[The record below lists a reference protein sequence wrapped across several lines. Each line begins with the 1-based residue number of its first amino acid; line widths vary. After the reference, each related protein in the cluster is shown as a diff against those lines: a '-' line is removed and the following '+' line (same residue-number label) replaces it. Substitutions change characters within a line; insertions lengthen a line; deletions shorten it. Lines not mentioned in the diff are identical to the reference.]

1 MNSLPHFYQLQLVI
15 WANYG
20 ISCTIIR
27 GTRLYL
33 FLLVVTGKEKVY
45 TSILLVPSLNHVLT
59 TKEFN
64 QILFQIFQTNLISHY
79 PINVRNSTLST
90 GTHFFIIYTIKNI
103 LSRYHVK

>member
-1 MNSLPHFYQLQLVI
+1 MNSLSHFYQLQLVI
-15 WANYG
+15 WANCD

-64 QILFQIFQTNLISHY
+64 QILFQIFQTNFITQSMFGIQPYPLALIS
-79 PINVRNSTLST
+79 LL
-90 GTHFFIIYTIKNI
+90 FIQLKISFRDTM
-103 LSRYHVK
+103 

>member
-1 MNSLPHFYQLQLVI
+1 MNSLSHFYQLQLVI
-15 WANYG
+15 WANCG

-64 QILFQIFQTNLISHY
+64 QILFQIFQTNLITQSMFGIQPY
-79 PINVRNSTLST
+79 PLALISLL
-90 GTHFFIIYTIKNI
+90 FIQLRISFRDTM
-103 LSRYHVK
+103 